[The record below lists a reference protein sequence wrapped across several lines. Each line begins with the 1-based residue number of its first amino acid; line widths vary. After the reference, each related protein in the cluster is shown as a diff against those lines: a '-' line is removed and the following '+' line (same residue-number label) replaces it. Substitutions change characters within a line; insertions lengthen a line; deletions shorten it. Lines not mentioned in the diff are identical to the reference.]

1 MLKDQDFPVSIEV
14 QYLGGDGKN
23 PRSTGNLCT
32 PGTHVVYKNKLH
44 KTHCTNSTS
53 KTYHGDQWVS
63 AEVEVHGGGVI
74 NHLINGEKVISYE
87 MAQYDP
93 GDKYAKPLIKGTNF
107 VIKEGYISLQAE
119 SHPIDFRKIEIMPIE
134 G

>member
-1 MLKDQDFPVSIEV
+1 
-14 QYLGGDGKN
+14 
-23 PRSTGNLCT
+23 
-32 PGTHVVYKNKLH
+32 
-44 KTHCTNSTS
+44 
-53 KTYHGDQWVS
+53 
-63 AEVEVHGGGVI
+63 
-74 NHLINGEKVISYE
+74 